1 MPALDTRLLLA
12 QNVPPAP
19 GREPGVVQPQPGP
32 GPAGPSPAAEP
43 PAGGMWVML
52 LMVVPLLLFMFWSTR
67 SAQKKQEKTLS
78 ELAKGDRVILQGGIV
93 GKFLE
98 MNERFAKIE
107 ISKNVQVDVL
117 RSSILGKDS
126 AETQAAAE
134 KR

>member
-1 MPALDTRLLLA
+1 MDTRLLLA

-19 GREPGVVQPQPGP
+19 GRQTGEVQLQPHSG
-32 GPAGPSPAAEP
+32 GPAPAAQAEP
-43 PAGGMWVML
+43 PQGGMWVML

-67 SAQKKQEKTLS
+67 SAQKKQEKTLTA
-78 ELAKGDRVILQGGIV
+78 LAKGDRVILQSGLV

-98 MNERFAKIE
+98 MNERFAKVELSPGI
-107 ISKNVQVDVL
+107 KVDVL
-117 RSSILGKDS
+117 KTSILGKDT

>member
-1 MPALDTRLLLA
+1 LDTSLLLA

-19 GREPGVVQPQPGP
+19 GRQTGEVQPQQHAG
-32 GPAGPSPAAEP
+32 GPAPAAAEP

-67 SAQKKQEKTLS
+67 SQQKKQEKTLS
-78 ELAKGDRVILQGGIV
+78 GLAKGDRVILQSGLV
-93 GKFLE
+93 GKVLE
-98 MNERFAKIE
+98 MNERFAKVE
-107 ISKNVQVDVL
+107 LAPGMKVDVL
-117 RSSILGKDS
+117 RTSILGKDT

>member
-1 MPALDTRLLLA
+1 LDTRLLLA

-32 GPAGPSPAAEP
+32 AGSAPAPEP

-78 ELAKGDRVILQGGIV
+78 ELAKGDRVILQGGLV